1 MEKERKQQILKA
13 AEKRFARHGLNKTTL
28 EEIARDLR
36 IGKTTI
42 YHYFSSK
49 EELFYAAIKWES
61 DLVLEELAKIFSS
74 EVSSINEKLSLYF
87 EFKEGLDKKY
97 SLIYEVLLKLFYN
110 NEHEKE
116 SEPIVYLIKKEE
128 ELIKNSI
135 LKPNK
140 IENDSLAL
148 FIVQQSW
155 GWLFSNKIASISNT
169 EIEILTKEIFIKSI
183 QNMLS

>member
-1 MEKERKQQILKA
+1 VEKERKQQILKA

-49 EELFYAAIKWES
+49 EELFYSTIKWES

-97 SLIYEVLLKLFYN
+97 SLIYEVLLKIFYN

-116 SEPIVYLIKKEE
+116 SEPIVYLIKMEE
-128 ELIKNSI
+128 ELIRKSI

-140 IENDSLAL
+140 NENDSLAL

-183 QNMLS
+183 LTFLS